1 VIEQSNL
8 SNMDAVQFEF
18 VDEEEVDGGFTS
30 AEVDAF
36 LHTPIVAAATPT
48 INAAESLYSK
58 VNTGGDTVPWRIV
71 SNSGRCGPSKPYAV
85 VKESD
90 GSVAGCHETRAD
102 ATAQLRALYANES
115 DMTLVAA
122 GADCGCDDKNL
133 VAANIDSPEVAWEG
147 PLVVEGVETG
157 DSRMFSANSL
167 TWAELPVPLMYQRV
181 TSHGGMSDESVN
193 VGRIDRIWRDGNVI
207 MGAGVLDLAD
217 PNGVDAA
224 RKIRNKYLR
233 GVSIDA
239 DSVKESDVELVYAD
253 VDPNASEEEQL
264 MAMMAAP
271 ELTIFHSARIRGT
284 TLVNVPAFVEASI
297 NLIDDQVL
305 VAAMIALSRKRKYV
319 RDAQGRFDDVPN
331 VGNIGGGGGDSTSRE
346 TRSLPHVGDHD
357 SRATELARR
366 LESDEGVSVFPDD
379 NDDEFNEL
387 DKADLE
393 SDEGLD
399 EIRRTSNRRR
409 RKSTV
414 PNEGDYSTPVL
425 TASGHTIT
433 IPDVPDASWF
443 EEPSELPP
451 IGALWVTDEG
461 RVFGI
466 VGPSG
471 VAHRAFKGRRVTIPM
486 GNVDYS
492 AWMNRPTI
500 VRGGDRIATGLI
512 TMNCGHMSPY
522 GSTDPV
528 VRMAHYENSCS
539 VAARVRIGESKKLGA
554 PWIAGVL
561 MPMDSTQLQAF
572 MACQLSGD
580 WAPHRE
586 RHGWREFVAAL
597 TVPVPGFAR
606 ATTTTRVRVEDGV
619 IVASAVPIRP
629 WSESPTVTQSHRT
642 ELASIRDSLR
652 GTPELSN
659 RQALAAIRQ
668 NLHTPA

>member
-1 VIEQSNL
+1 MNDIHLGFVI
-8 SNMDAVQFEF
+8 
-18 VDEEEVDGGFTS
+18 VDDDETTDDTGYTPEEVEGILNTPLTAPLTTEVPGEDSLTAS
-30 AEVDAF
+30 AGVK
-36 LHTPIVAAATPT
+36 
-48 INAAESLYSK
+48 SLYSK

-90 GSVAGCHETRAD
+90 GSVAGCHETRTD
-102 ATAQLRALYANES
+102 AAAQLRALYANES
-115 DMTLVAA
+115 SMALVAG
-122 GADCGCDDKNL
+122 GADCGCDDAL
-133 VAANIDSPEVAWEG
+133 TSAAAMDDEVGWTG

-157 DSRMFSANSL
+157 DSRMFSAGSL
-167 TWAELPVPLMYQRV
+167 TWAELPIPLMYQRV
-181 TSHGGMSDESVN
+181 TSHGGQSDESVN
-193 VGRIDRIWRDGNVI
+193 VGRIDRVWRDGNVI
-207 MGAGVLDLAD
+207 MGEGVLDLAD
-217 PNGVDAA
+217 PNGVEAA

-239 DSVKESDVELVYAD
+239 DSVKESDVELVFPD
-253 VDPNASEEEQL
+253 VPEDATPEDQL
-264 MAMMAAP
+264 TAMMAAP
-271 ELTIFHSARIRGT
+271 DLTIFHNARIRGT

-297 NLIDDQVL
+297 SLIDDQPL
-305 VAAMIALSRKRKYV
+305 VAAMVTLGLFGKKKDRNYV
-319 RDAQGRFDDVPN
+319 RDTAGRFMDDGLPN
-331 VGNIGGGGGDSTSRE
+331 VGEVPSSHSGDHTSTTTE
-346 TRSLPHVGDHD
+346 TRSLPHVSNTAPAIIDESGRIKHGPSIDDQEDD
-357 SRATELARR
+357 SGLFDGETA
-366 LESDEGVSVFPDD
+366 DER
-379 NDDEFNEL
+379 
-387 DKADLE
+387 KA
-393 SDEGLD
+393 
-399 EIRRTSNRRR
+399 RRR
-409 RKSTV
+409 RRDAALDS
-414 PNEGDYSTPVL
+414 DFSTPVL
-425 TASGHTIT
+425 TAAGHTIT

-443 EEPSELPP
+443 DEPAELPP

-466 VGPSG
+466 VGPAG
-471 VAHRAFKGRRVTIPM
+471 VAHRAFKDRRVTIPM

-586 RHGWREFVAAL
+586 RLGWREFVAAL

-606 ATTTTRVRVEDGV
+606 ATNATRVRTEDGV
-619 IVASAVPIRP
+619 IVASAVPIRS

-652 GTPELSN
+652 GTSDLSN
-659 RQALAAIRQ
+659 RQALATIRQ
-668 NLHTPA
+668 GLHTPS